1 MSSHSVRRR
10 LVVSATA
17 ALLIAAGA
25 ACTTKDD
32 GTTAAGGTESGDTAT
47 LETGP
52 GVTDDTITLGVLTDQ
67 SGPFAGASLGISQGR
82 QLFWDARNAD
92 GGVCDRTVEF
102 AVSDHAYNAQN
113 ATTLYAG
120 MQPDVLAFDELL
132 GSPMIDALRPS
143 IDQDEV
149 LTMAVSFSSSVL
161 DSPYMVVTGATY
173 DIEMINALQWLL
185 DEGRVAEGDTIG
197 HIYLE
202 GDYGENALSGT
213 EYAADELGLEIAK
226 QKVQPTDADLT
237 AAVTALDDA
246 GADVVLLTV
255 TPPQA
260 ASAVAVAHA
269 NGLDM
274 SFVGSNPSFSPALLR
289 SPAAEALQSSY
300 EMVSS
305 VAPYVSDEEG
315 PTAVRDAYTASF
327 AGDTPTHFVLY
338 GYAQGELMAQILDT
352 ACENGTLDT
361 RRVAAGVPEPRRRR
375 HRRPRRT
382 DGLQRPR
389 AATGPRGPDP
399 QARRLGRGGPE
410 RGRGSV
416 RLAPGVRV
424 PARGLT
430 PTCRG
435 CAARPRQGGTPGAR
449 SPHPSRERTPPCTA

>member
-113 ATTLYAG
+113 ATTLYAD
-120 MQPDVLAFDELL
+120 MQPDVLGFDELL

-185 DEGRVAEGDTIG
+185 DEGRVAEGDTVG

-237 AAVTALDDA
+237 AA
-246 GADVVLLTV
+246 V

-315 PTAVRDAYTASF
+315 PTAVRDAFTASF

-352 ACENGTLDT
+352 ACENGALTRAGLQEAFQSLDDVDT
-361 RRVAAGVPEPRRRR
+361 AGLVAPMDFSDPGQPPARAVLILKPDATVEGGLSVVEGLFASPLGPDSRRVA
-375 HRRPRRT
+375 
-382 DGLQRPR
+382 
-389 AATGPRGPDP
+389 
-399 QARRLGRGGPE
+399 
-410 RGRGSV
+410 
-416 RLAPGVRV
+416 
-424 PARGLT
+424 
-430 PTCRG
+430 
-435 CAARPRQGGTPGAR
+435 
-449 SPHPSRERTPPCTA
+449 